1 VPGGGPW
8 SHNLHYHRLVLGQ
21 VPAGCRRALDVGCGE
36 GQLARALAD
45 RVPAVVG
52 LDRDAPTLD
61 RARRAGGPG
70 GLAYVLGDL
79 LDAPFP
85 PGSFDLVASIA
96 TLHHGDTGTG
106 LRRLRD
112 LVRPR
117 GRLVVV
123 GLARSRSLA
132 DVPYDVAGYAVSR
145 VYRRTRAHEPVTAPT
160 VWPPPLTYGQTRR
173 TARAALP
180 GVRYGRHLFFRYS
193 LTWDDPGAAQPT
205 GPG

>member
-8 SHNLHYHRLVLGQ
+8 NHSLHYHRLVLGQ

-45 RVPAVVG
+45 RVPAVVE

-112 LVRPR
+112 LVRPG

-132 DVPYDVAGYAVSR
+132 DVPYDVAGYAVPAS
-145 VYRRTRAHEPVTAPT
+145 T
-160 VWPPPLTYGQTRR
+160 G
-173 TARAALP
+173 
-180 GVRYGRHLFFRYS
+180 
-193 LTWDDPGAAQPT
+193 
-205 GPG
+205 GPGPTSR

>member
-1 VPGGGPW
+1 MPP
-8 SHNLHYHRLVLGQ
+8 
-21 VPAGCRRALDVGCGE
+21 GCRRALDVGCGE
-36 GQLARALAD
+36 GHLARALAD

-52 LDRDAPTLD
+52 LDRDPPTLD

-70 GLAYVLGDL
+70 GLSYVLGDL

-96 TLHHGDTGTG
+96 TLHHGDTGAG

-112 LVRPR
+112 LLRPG

-132 DVPYDVAGYAVSR
+132 DVPYDLAGLAVSR
-145 VYRRTRAHEPVTAPT
+145 IYRRTRAHEPVTAPT
-160 VWPPPLTYGQTRR
+160 VWPPPLSYGQARR
-173 TARAALP
+173 AARAALP

-193 LTWDDPGAAQPT
+193 LTWDDPGGAP
-205 GPG
+205 

>member
-21 VPAGCRRALDVGCGE
+21 VPAGCRGALDVGCGE

-45 RVPAVVG
+45 RVPTVVG

-61 RARRAGGPG
+61 RARRVSGPG

-112 LVRPR
+112 LVRPG

-132 DVPYDVAGYAVSR
+132 DVPYDVAGYAVSC

-193 LTWDDPGAAQPT
+193 LTWDDPGAAQRT